1 MKKVISILLVLFL
14 IFTAV
19 ASYAATTED
28 PTTGSDTEEKTAN
41 IEFNLTGDTTI
52 KEGTKTV
59 TLTISLGAFTE
70 VEEGQPLGFEGKLI
84 YDKELFTGANVE
96 GLNGWSASYD
106 SSTNAIIGDVGAAKS
121 NTQIAQITLTVA
133 DGVTSGTTGKVELQN
148 ILLTDDTNDFTFNK
162 ELTVSV
168 EKTADEEQ
176 NITGTL
182 NEVENTATANKTTN
196 NNATDNT
203 TAKTKKK
210 KTGIKGIAIITVLV
224 VLIVA
229 IASLV
234 RYKTIKLK

>member
-52 KEGTKTV
+52 EAGTQTI
-59 TLTISLGAFTE
+59 TLTVSLGAFTG
-70 VEEGQPLGFEGKLI
+70 VEEGQPLGFEGKLV
-84 YDKELFTGANVE
+84 YDKGLFTSASVQ

-106 SSTNAIIGDVGAAKS
+106 SSTDAFIGDVGAAKA

-133 DGVTSGTTGKVELQN
+133 DGVTGGTTGKVELQN

-168 EKTADEEQ
+168 AQTSEEQ
-176 NITGTL
+176 NTIETL
-182 NEVENTATANKTTN
+182 NEVENTASTNKTTN
-196 NNATDNT
+196 NNVTDNT
-203 TAKTKKK
+203 TAKTSIP
-210 KTGIKGIAIITVLV
+210 KTGVKGIAIITVLI

>member
-19 ASYAATTED
+19 ASYAATAED
-28 PTTGSDTEEKTAN
+28 PSTGDDTEGTTAN

-52 KEGTKTV
+52 EEGTKTV

-106 SSTNAIIGDVGAAKS
+106 SSTNAIIGDVGSAKA

-148 ILLTDDTNDFTFNK
+148 ILLTDETNDFTFNK

-168 EKTADEEQ
+168 EKTADEDQ
-176 NITGTL
+176 NTTETL

-203 TAKTKKK
+203 TAKTSIP
-210 KTGIKGIAIITVLV
+210 KTGVKGIAIITVLI